1 MSKPVALTSRYI
13 FTRGSTSNIIAILE
27 GGGKAV
33 VKRERKRGGKEG
45 GVEFPGDENNPRV
58 SLGKFLD
65 SSNSQEEEEDSPLPF
80 SFFFDGSLVSYGMLR
95 LKLAR
100 RNWKKE

>member
-1 MSKPVALTSRYI
+1 MSKPVAFTSRYI

-65 SSNSQEEEEDSPLPF
+65 SSNSQEEEEDSPSPLF
-80 SFFFDGSLVSYGMLR
+80 SFDGSLVSYGMLR